1 MLFGERLIY
10 IPPLYSS
17 TKFIEI
23 LPYKGIEVV
32 LQHSTLLEHRNRLL
46 QVSIEHPPF
55 AGVSF
60 YTYRFLISNL
70 IHFPIIL
77 LLWLRRARLWY
88 LVPFFSHIYRYIY
101 RCSSRGYGWP
111 WLGLCSWNPKSDA
124 FVWTIRYGANCG
136 IGIDLSNKG
145 TDTYTPANSASTPHF
160 IHRHLPYLVI
170 VWSRSRARFFT

>member
-77 LLWLRRARLWY
+77 LL
-88 LVPFFSHIYRYIY
+88 
-101 RCSSRGYGWP
+101 
-111 WLGLCSWNPKSDA
+111 
-124 FVWTIRYGANCG
+124 
-136 IGIDLSNKG
+136 
-145 TDTYTPANSASTPHF
+145 
-160 IHRHLPYLVI
+160 
-170 VWSRSRARFFT
+170 